1 MAALPGVS
9 RAILNPAA
17 GLLTV
22 EGEADLSAIQ
32 ALGRAENYTIYP
44 VEGRQE
50 TGLRPLPRGV
60 WARAAIAGL
69 ALAAG
74 LVLELSGAAPAAGRA
89 FLLVAVGVGGYANA
103 KKAFYSLQRLSFNMS
118 VLMTVA
124 VLGALAIDEWEEAAT
139 VAWLYAVSELLE
151 SWTLHRARRSIASL
165 LAMAPRVA
173 RVLRDGQEVEVP
185 VEAVAVGDRLL
196 VRPGERIPVDGR
208 ILAGRSAL
216 DESAIT
222 GESIPAE
229 KGPGDEVF
237 AGTVNTFGALE
248 IEVTR
253 RVEETTLARIV
264 HMVEEAQARRA
275 PTQAFVDRFAA
286 VYTPVVLA
294 LAGGMMLL
302 PAFLPG
308 QDWGAWLYRALSL
321 LVIACPCA
329 LVVSTPVAVVS
340 AIACA
345 ARRGVLI
352 KGGAYLEAAGT
363 LAAVALDKTGT
374 LTRGE
379 PAVTEVVPAPG
390 RTPEEVLALAA
401 SLETRSEHPIARAIV
416 QAARE
421 RGIPVEAPA
430 RFAARPGLGAEGEVA
445 GRWIRVG
452 SLGFLA
458 QAGLPVDPLAETARR
473 LEEAGQTVVAV
484 AAGDELVGLL
494 AVADQV
500 REGSA
505 AAVAALRRAGIR
517 RTVMLT
523 GDNPATAQAIARQVG
538 VDEFRAQL
546 LPEEKVA
553 AVEDL
558 VRQYGRVAM
567 VGDGINDAPAL
578 AAATVGIA
586 MGGAGNDAVLETADI
601 VLMADDLQQL
611 PFAMALS
618 RAAAR
623 VIRQNVAFSLGLK
636 ALAVAAAFAGWLTLW
651 LAILADMGASVL
663 VTLNGMRLL
672 RYRGEVP

>member
-89 FLLVAVGVGGYANA
+89 LLLVAVGVGGYANA

-253 RVEETTLARIV
+253 RAEETTLARIV